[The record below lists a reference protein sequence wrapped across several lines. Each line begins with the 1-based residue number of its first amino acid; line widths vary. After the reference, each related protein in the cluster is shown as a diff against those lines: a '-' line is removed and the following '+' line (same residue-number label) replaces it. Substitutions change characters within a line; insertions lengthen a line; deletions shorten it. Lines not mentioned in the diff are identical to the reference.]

1 VVPTVP
7 PGSPPGTLPAPPFY
21 RKQTC
26 SLNPNS
32 AFAIGFIGTSMAS
45 PHVAGLVALLVEN
58 VGRSPEL
65 IKSIL
70 AENSDDIPV
79 YGKPGKD
86 DRYGNGRI
94 NVARALGL

>member
-1 VVPTVP
+1 
-7 PGSPPGTLPAPPFY
+7 
-21 RKQTC
+21 
-26 SLNPNS
+26 
-32 AFAIGFIGTSMAS
+32 MAS

-79 YGKPGKD
+79 FGKSGKD
-86 DRYGNGRI
+86 DLYGNGRI
-94 NVARALGL
+94 NVVRALTAAGGL